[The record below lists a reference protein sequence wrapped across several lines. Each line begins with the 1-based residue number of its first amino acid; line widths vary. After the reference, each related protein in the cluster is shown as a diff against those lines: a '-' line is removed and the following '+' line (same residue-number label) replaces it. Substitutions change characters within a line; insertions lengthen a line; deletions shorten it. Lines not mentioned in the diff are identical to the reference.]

1 MLQKDTLRFLSAL
14 KTNNN
19 KPWFDANRSRYEAAK
34 ADFIQLTSEVLAG
47 VAAFDSSLQHLQPKD
62 CVFRINR
69 DVRFSKNKAPYKTNM
84 AMYLSKGGKKAL
96 DCAGYYLHIEPGAA
110 FMAGGIWMPMAPELK
125 KIRQEIDYSLTDLQ
139 QVLKAKTFK
148 QVFGD
153 LERNEQV
160 TLSRPPKGYE
170 ADNPAIE
177 CLKLKSFIAS
187 APLPDELLSSS
198 KLVAQVVKQ
207 FAALHP
213 LIRFLNRALDHEE

>member
-1 MLQKDTLRFLSAL
+1 MLQKDTLQFLSTL
-14 KTNNN
+14 KKNNN
-19 KPWFDANRSRYEAAK
+19 KPWFDTNRPRYEAAK
-34 ADFIQLTSEVLAG
+34 ADFLQLTSDVLAG

-139 QVLKAKTFK
+139 HVLKAKTFK

-177 CLKLKSFIAS
+177 YLKLKSFIAS

-213 LIRFLNRALDHEE
+213 LIQFLNRALDHEE